1 MNNGG
6 GFWDDG
12 LGIEQE
18 QHHQGFEF
26 KEDPLFRQHDHTMD
40 EYTVVDDDA
49 GNEGYASMDEADA
62 DAGDKKKK
70 MQNTGGYTSKEEW
83 FLCWALKAII
93 QDPFCAA
100 E

>member
-1 MNNGG
+1 MPTIKMDDVAYMYKNNGG

-26 KEDPLFRQHDHTMD
+26 QEDPLFRQHDHTMD

-62 DAGDKKKK
+62 MPETKIRKCKIPEDIRARRNGSFV
-70 MQNTGGYTSKEEW
+70 G
-83 FLCWALKAII
+83 L
-93 QDPFCAA
+93 
-100 E
+100 